1 MAKHVRHSVAP
12 IYLFGAVW
20 LVFGLFL
27 SLHTLR
33 DYVICA
39 LVSAVVYVAGKAV
52 FPDRAYEL
60 PGEAAPEAKQ
70 AEPAKEP
77 RQPEDP
83 QVAALRKERERAVSE
98 MRRLNDAIPDEQISG
113 QIDRLEALTGRIL
126 DHVAQQ
132 PEKLPQIR
140 RFLDYYLPTT
150 LKILNAYDRMS
161 AAGLSGESIA
171 ETQARVERMLDTV
184 VQAFQKQLD
193 ALFQSEAM
201 DLSAEITV
209 MERMLEQ
216 EGLGKEGGPGA
227 TLEL

>member
-150 LKILNAYDRMS
+150 LKILNAYDRMA
-161 AAGLSGESIA
+161 AAGVSGENVG
-171 ETQARVERMLDTV
+171 ETKARVARMLDTV
-184 VQAFQKQLD
+184 VEAFQKQLD